1 MSGAPVRTGGG
12 EPDVGSRP
20 RPGHYRR
27 PWWRG
32 TAAVALAF
40 LLPSLVAL
48 TLLRLLPG
56 ATALW
61 GSLHHT
67 SLLSGESFVGLGNYL
82 DLFANAD
89 FRGAVAVTLL
99 FTLVVNP
106 LQVGIS
112 VALAVL
118 YTRRRMAGAKV
129 WRALVILPIATP
141 PAVSAVVW
149 SVIFRPEGGLANSL
163 LAVAGLPPQGFLTSP
178 DQALASII
186 VLLSWIG
193 VGYWMLFLI
202 AGINDIPAELYEAAE
217 LDGASPAR
225 TFLSV
230 TLPMLRRPL
239 SFVLVAATVSN
250 LLVFAP
256 VQILTGGGP
265 EGSTN
270 LLMYDIYSRAYA
282 LGDMGRAQ
290 AEVVVLVVITLV
302 IVAVQFRMLRSED

>member
-1 MSGAPVRTGGG
+1 MSTAPAATGSGG
-12 EPDVGSRP
+12 RATAARP
-20 RPGHYRR
+20 RAARYLR

-32 TAAVALAF
+32 RTAVALAF

-56 ATALW
+56 ASAVW

-67 SLLSGESFVGLGNYL
+67 SLLSGEAFVGLANYA

-89 FRGAVAVTLL
+89 FRNALGVTLL

-106 LQVGIS
+106 LQVAVS
-112 VALAVL
+112 VGLAVL
-118 YTRRRMAGAKV
+118 YTRRRMAGGKV
-129 WRALVILPIATP
+129 WRALVILPVATP
-141 PAVSAVVW
+141 PAVSAVIW
-149 SVIFRPEGGLANSL
+149 SVIFRPEGGLANAL
-163 LAVAGLPPQGFLTSP
+163 LAAVGLPPQGYLTSP

-217 LDGASPAR
+217 LDGASPLRA
-225 TFLSV
+225 FLHV

-270 LLMYDIYSRAYA
+270 LLMFDIYNRAYA

-290 AEVVVLVVITLV
+290 AEVVVLVAVTIV

>member
-1 MSGAPVRTGGG
+1 
-12 EPDVGSRP
+12 
-20 RPGHYRR
+20 
-27 PWWRG
+27 
-32 TAAVALAF
+32 VALAF

>member
-1 MSGAPVRTGGG
+1 MSGTTVRNQGGPRRLAG
-12 EPDVGSRP
+12 
-20 RPGHYRR
+20 RPGRGHYSR

-48 TLLRLLPG
+48 ALLRLLPG
-56 ATALW
+56 LTALW
-61 GSLHHT
+61 ESLHHT
-67 SLLSGESFVGLGNYL
+67 SLLSGESFVGLANYL
-82 DLFANAD
+82 DLFSNTD
-89 FRGAVAVTLL
+89 FRNAVGVTLL

-106 LQVGIS
+106 LQVGMS
-112 VALAVL
+112 MALAVL
-118 YTRRRMAGAKV
+118 YTRRRMAGSKF

-163 LAVAGLPPQGFLTSP
+163 LAVIGLPPQGFLTSP

-217 LDGASPAR
+217 LDGASPLRA
-225 TFLSV
+225 FLSV

>member
-1 MSGAPVRTGGG
+1 MSGSVVTAGGRARTAPGPRRGHRRT
-12 EPDVGSRP
+12 
-20 RPGHYRR
+20 

-48 TLLRLLPG
+48 TLLRLPG

-61 GSLHHT
+61 GSRHHT

-82 DLFANAD
+82 NLFSNAD
-89 FRGAVAVTLL
+89 FRNAVGVTLL

-106 LQVGIS
+106 LQIGIS
-112 VALAVL
+112 VALAAL
-118 YTRRRMAGAKV
+118 YTRRRMAGSKV

-149 SVIFRPEGGLANSL
+149 SVIFRPEGGLANAL
-163 LAVAGLPPQGFLTSP
+163 LAVVGLPPQGFLTSP

-202 AGINDIPAELYEAAE
+202 AGINDIPTDLYEAAE
-217 LDGASPAR
+217 LDGASATR

-230 TLPMLRRPL
+230 TLPLLRRPL

-265 EGSTN
+265 EGATN
-270 LLMYDIYSRAYA
+270 LLMYDIYTRAYA